1 MAKFDV
7 TLLEHTPMNRFFK
20 LFLKNEPDPQKIARL
35 YGTIMA
41 QARSSAFFL
50 RHSLSDDFETRF
62 ESLILHL
69 LLVMRRLGRE
79 GHPIK
84 QALTDFMVSDLDRT
98 LREMGVG
105 DVGVVKRMK
114 HFMEAYYGRVKA
126 YDAALNSSDKKEIL
140 RALDRNLFAA
150 TSTDLAKL
158 ELMRDYIGVQTQT
171 LASQTIDELM
181 NGDLSFKAIEV

>member
-1 MAKFDV
+1 MK
-7 TLLEHTPMNRFFK
+7 HFFK
-20 LFLKNEPDPQKIARL
+20 LFLKHEPDPPNIARL
-35 YGTIMA
+35 YGVIIA
-41 QARSSAFFL
+41 PARSNAFFL
-50 RHSLSDDFETRF
+50 RHGLSDDFETRF

-79 GHPIK
+79 GYAIK

-114 HFMEAYYGRVKA
+114 HFMEAYYGRMKA
-126 YDAALNSSDKKEIL
+126 YQAALDSSDKKEIL

-158 ELMRDYIGVQTQT
+158 ELMRDYIDMQTQT
-171 LASQTIDELM
+171 LASQAIADII
-181 NGDLSFKAIEV
+181 NGNLSFKAIEV